1 MARERRRSNGLT
13 DSALAQHLEELEKRY
28 RAAWQSAA
36 AGGEPPRAETFLHE
50 IAESDRPLMQDRL
63 REIDATFRHE
73 KTEEQGDLN
82 TTVDLSNRNATSD
95 TAKVGPNAL
104 DQTIDSTAAIAG
116 DTSFEVGAVPGAGRY
131 EILGE
136 LGRGGMGVVYKARQK
151 GLNRLVALKM
161 LLAGAHADDILL
173 QRFNTEAEAVARL
186 HHPNIVQ
193 IYEVGQMDGVP
204 YFSLEFVDGQGLNK
218 KLGGKPQPFREA
230 AELMM
235 VLARAMH
242 YAHEH
247 QIIHRDLKPGNIL
260 LTSAGVPK
268 IADFGLA
275 KRLEGD
281 ISQTRSGTLM
291 GTPGYM
297 APEQARGENHDI
309 GPAADTYALGAILYE
324 LLTGRAPFVAA
335 GVMETIMRVLK
346 EEPVPPSQLRAKLP
360 PDLETICLKCL
371 QKEPPRRYASAGAM
385 ADDLDHYLAGEPIL
399 ARPVGVAERLWRW
412 CRRNPRVAALTAS
425 TFALLVAGIVGL
437 AAGLVAIAK
446 EKNKKEEERRAADE
460 ARQSAEVARELAQ
473 RQTML
478 SLETI
483 RTLVREVQEQ
493 IGNNPGMQRL
503 KLKLLETALESLER
517 VPENDET
524 WRLQGQ
530 ITAGAYVKVGET
542 YLQLGDSEQAF
553 KNIEKGRK
561 IIQQMADREP
571 QGDVAQANL
580 AAVHVMLGRMS
591 MELRRDMQ
599 AALVHHKTAL
609 KIRRELNSRKVS
621 EKLDAVKVKK
631 DLAESYQFVGI
642 MHLKRG
648 DPRKARGYFQDGL
661 AIRQELAAATPNDS
675 MPKLDVALSFNAL
688 AEVEFRDRLWPEAR
702 QSYEKALALNREVYA
717 KDQNNPTFKGMLA
730 ITLGNYGD
738 FALRTGDL
746 DTASQHYSQYL
757 ALYEALADS
766 DGRNADYQRWL
777 GLANYRMGTLARKQ
791 SDSKTAE
798 RSNQACLKI
807 REALAK
813 ADAKSERKRNDLL
826 LILPRCG
833 QHARAAGMAAEIEKG
848 DKVDRELLVVLA
860 QCYAQCAAAVPEQ
873 EELKNRYSAKALEA
887 LNKALASGYADLVF
901 LETEPDLGALQGRPE
916 FTSLLARFRKGP
928 EHDGL

>member
-1 MARERRRSNGLT
+1 MALERPRNNGIS
-13 DSALAQHLEELEKRY
+13 DSALAQHLEDLEKRY

-36 AGGEPPRAETFLHE
+36 TGGEPPCAETFLHE
-50 IAESDRPLMQDRL
+50 IAETDRPLMQDRF
-63 REIDATFRHE
+63 REIEATFLHE
-73 KTEEQGDLN
+73 KAVGRTDPN
-82 TTVDLSNRNATSD
+82 STIDLSSRKANSD
-95 TAKVGPNAL
+95 TAEVAPSVLG
-104 DQTIDSTAAIAG
+104 QTIDSTAARAS

-186 HHPNIVQ
+186 QHPNIVQ

-247 QIIHRDLKPGNIL
+247 HIIHRDLKPGNIL

-291 GTPGYM
+291 GTPSYM
-297 APEQARGENHDI
+297 APEQARGEIHNI
-309 GPAADTYALGAILYE
+309 GPAADTYALGAMLYE
-324 LLTGRAPFVAA
+324 MLTGRAPFIAA
-335 GVMETIMRVLK
+335 GVMETVMKVLK

-360 PDLETICLKCL
+360 PDLETVCLKCL
-371 QKEPPRRYASAGAM
+371 QKEPHRRYESAGAL
-385 ADDLDHYLAGEPIL
+385 ADDLDRYLAGEPIL
-399 ARPVGVAERLWRW
+399 ARPVGTAERLWRW
-412 CRRNPRVAALTAS
+412 CRRNPRVAALTAGIFS
-425 TFALLVAGIVGL
+425 LLVAGVVGL
-437 AAGLVAIAK
+437 AVGVIMIAK

-460 ARQSAEVARELAQ
+460 ARRNAVEAQELAEK
-473 RQTML
+473 QTL
-478 SLETI
+478 LALESI
-483 RTLVREVQEQ
+483 RTLVREVQDQ
-493 IGNNPGMQRL
+493 IGDNPGTQRL
-503 KLKLLETALESLER
+503 KLKLLETALDSLEK

-524 WRLQGQ
+524 WRLLGQ
-530 ITAGAYVKVGET
+530 ITLGAYVKVGET
-542 YLQLGDSEQAF
+542 YLQLGDSEKAI
-553 KNIEKGRK
+553 KNFEKARDVIEKTVG
-561 IIQQMADREP
+561 REP

-580 AAVHVMLGRMS
+580 AAVNVTLAKMNL
-591 MELRRDMQ
+591 EFRRDIK
-599 AALVHHKTAL
+599 AALAHHEEAL
-609 KIRRELNSRKVS
+609 KIRRELNGRQLSD
-621 EKLDAVKVKK
+621 KLDPVKMKK
-631 DLAESYQFVGI
+631 ALAESYQLVGV
-642 MHLKRG
+642 MHLKLG

-661 AIRQELAAATPNDS
+661 TIRQELAAAAPNDP
-675 MPKLDVALSFNAL
+675 MLKLDVALSYNAL
-688 AEVEFRDRLWPEAR
+688 SEVEFRARQWPEAR
-702 QSYEKALALNREVYA
+702 QSYEKALALDHEVIA
-717 KDQNNPTFKGMLA
+717 KDENNPTFKGALA

-746 DTASQHYSQYL
+746 DTAAKHYSNYL
-757 ALYEALADS
+757 RLYKELAES
-766 DGRNADYQRWL
+766 DRKNADYQRWL
-777 GLANYRMGTLARKQ
+777 GLAHYRMATLARKR
-791 SDSKTAE
+791 SDTQTAE
-798 RSNQACLKI
+798 RSNQECLTI
-807 REALAK
+807 RDSLAK

-833 QHARAAGMAAEIEKG
+833 QHALAAEMAGKIEKG

-860 QCYAQCAAAVPEQ
+860 QCYAQCAASVPDQ
-873 EELKNRYSAKALEA
+873 AELKNRYTAKALEA
-887 LNKALASGYADLVF
+887 LDKALASGYADLVY
-901 LETEPDLGALQGRPE
+901 LETEPDLDALQGRPE
-916 FTSLLARFRKGP
+916 FTRLLAPLRKGP
-928 EHDGL
+928 GNDGL